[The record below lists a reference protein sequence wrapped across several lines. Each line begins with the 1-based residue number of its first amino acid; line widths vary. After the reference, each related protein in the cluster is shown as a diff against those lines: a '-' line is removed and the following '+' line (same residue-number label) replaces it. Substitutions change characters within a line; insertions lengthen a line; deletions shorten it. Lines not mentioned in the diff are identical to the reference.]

1 MEVLKRLNVTI
12 SGAGPQAM
20 VFVHGFGCN
29 QHMWRLVAP
38 AFADRY
44 RVVLLDLVGAGHS
57 DLTAY
62 DPTRYSTLA
71 AHAEDVLEVMQAL
84 DLYDAVLVGHSVSAT
99 IGMLAAIREPARIA
113 RLVLVAPSPRFLNDV
128 GYTGG
133 FEPADI
139 EDLLDTMDNNYLG
152 WSAAITPVIMGQ
164 SNPAELTAELNNS
177 FCSTDPTIARHFA
190 RVTFLSDNRAD
201 LPRLQ
206 TPALILQCAHDALA
220 PTAVGEYL
228 HQHLPDNQLVVLD
241 TSGHCPHLS
250 APQATIAAINLFLE
264 PVRIAQP

>member
-1 MEVLKRLNVTI
+1 MEILKRLNVTV
-12 SGAGPQAM
+12 SGSGPRAL

-29 QHMWRLVAP
+29 QRMWRLVAP

-44 RVVLLDLVGAGHS
+44 RVVLLDLVGAGQS

-62 DPTRYSTLA
+62 DPARYSTLE
-71 AHAEDVLEVMQAL
+71 AHADDVLAVLQAL
-84 DLYDAVLVGHSVSAT
+84 DLRDAVLVGHSVSAT
-99 IGMLAAIREPARIA
+99 IGLLAAIREPARVA

-152 WSAAITPVIMGQ
+152 WSAVMAPVIMAQ
-164 SNPAELTAELNNS
+164 PDRPELMAELHNS
-177 FCSTDPTIARHFA
+177 FCSTDPAIARHFA
-190 RVTFLSDNRAD
+190 RVTFLADNRAD
-201 LPRLQ
+201 LPRLRA
-206 TPALILQCAHDALA
+206 PALILQCAHDALA
-220 PTAVGEYL
+220 PRAVGDYL
-228 HQHLPDNQLVVLD
+228 HAHLPDSQLVVLD

-250 APQATIAAINLFLE
+250 APQATIAAINHFLK
-264 PVRIAQP
+264 PVRTA